1 MGILFSFYVLAFSLY
16 LKKNEQMNANG
27 DRFLNSFKR
36 FIMTNMTV
44 TEKQKSLLIIQN
56 LLNGF
61 LLLSQSDAKAFLIYF
76 AICLRQLY
84 FKGSTNSCKG
94 LL

>member
-44 TEKQKSLLIIQN
+44 TEKKIFIDNTKS
-56 LLNGF
+56 F
-61 LLLSQSDAKAFLIYF
+61 EWLSTS
-76 AICLRQLY
+76 
-84 FKGSTNSCKG
+84 
-94 LL
+94 